1 MQGLFHLKEEE
12 YKYIQ
17 KVRLIRGRSR
27 VIRAQCSWIFV
38 FLSAIF
44 ENPRSGLKKAIG
56 LTTTLLLRDAF
67 FYTSLPSLHDL
78 YEANVPNFTEGENT
92 RQRLSSSFFFS
103 LTLMQ
108 TLGFN
113 PWKICKHLTIWRR
126 WGNREFTCKWR
137 VKLRHVIYVWLVILS
152 YPFLILVRNMV
163 LAKVNIFTSRAR
175 YKANI
180 RLQIWLQL
188 QVSTPYE
195 FLVHARMLYF

>member
-1 MQGLFHLKEEE
+1 MLVNIRFSECHIWKPSQRP
-12 YKYIQ
+12 Q
-17 KVRLIRGRSR
+17 KSNRFNNNFALAWRFFLHFFAVAARLIRGECAEFHGGR
-27 VIRAQCSWIFV
+27 
-38 FLSAIF
+38 
-44 ENPRSGLKKAIG
+44 KHK
-56 LTTTLLLRDAF
+56 TTTF
-67 FYTSLPSLHDL
+67 F
-78 YEANVPNFTEGENT
+78 F
-92 RQRLSSSFFFS
+92 FFFS
-103 LTLMQ
+103 LTSMQ
-108 TLGFN
+108 SLGFN

-126 WGNREFTCKWR
+126 WDNREFTCKWR

-188 QVSTPYE
+188 QMSTPYE